1 MGVPFFTVHSFV
13 LLKCMAHLMYRH
25 ADNRLQGLSELFF
38 FPLRCLHE
46 VSWSHGNSHFYACMM
61 MGCSVTLWMI
71 FIHKAWHDNTFSSH
85 VCFGLVKTWCK
96 VNVFCG
102 VALCNHISMNL
113 LDKHMGHACRAF
125 CHGKFLCG
133 LNKIVYEEW
142 TASGWDF
149 FCISPGFMFH
159 SWWPMPVELE
169 RFMWWQMLCTYY
181 LSSVSTVDKF
191 PRDLARSCIVRKEVI
206 FCQLWWGWDHS
217 KPDNDILHIHHQEIE
232 IRLWLHSFAA
242 KRVIRLRQDI
252 SGTGWGVSHPMYRK
266 EKQK

>member
-1 MGVPFFTVHSFV
+1 MGVPFFSVHSFV
-13 LLKCMAHLMYRH
+13 LSKCMAHLMYKH
-25 ADNRLQGLSELFF
+25 ADNRLLGLSELFF
-38 FPLRCLHE
+38 FLWDVCMKSVGVMAIVTAMHAWWWVVWLLCEWHSFIRYDMTTLFPLMFVL
-46 VSWSHGNSHFYACMM
+46 VWSKPDAR
-61 MGCSVTLWMI
+61 WMFFVVLLFAI
-71 FIHKAWHDNTFSSH
+71 TYQRISLTNTW
-85 VCFGLVKTWCK
+85 VMLV
-96 VNVFCG
+96 
-102 VALCNHISMNL
+102 
-113 LDKHMGHACRAF
+113 AF

-133 LNKIVYEEW
+133 LNKIVHEEW

-149 FCISPGFMFH
+149 FCISPGLMFH

-169 RFMWWQMLCTYY
+169 RFSWWQMLCTYY

-217 KPDNDILHIHHQEIE
+217 RPNNDILHIHHQEIE
-232 IRLWLHSFAA
+232 TRLWLQSFAA

-266 EKQK
+266 EKQKK